1 MGTSMRSQG
10 YGPSSVSDFDPFAG
24 ARGNGVAFIP
34 PGLEPYYKDPFSYN
48 VIFNAIANAQTLTV
62 STNIQN
68 DSFFVCTQQMA
79 EIWDSATGNTTNLS
93 PAVAAMTVRIM
104 DSSSGKFQMDQPTPI
119 ANLFGTALNPKV
131 WLYRARLYLPGGQ
144 ISVELTNGMAASQ
157 RVRLT
162 FEGFKVYKVPDQL
175 PTM

>member
-1 MGTSMRSQG
+1 MGTQAMMDQG
-10 YGPSSVSDFDPFAG
+10 YSPQPG
-24 ARGNGVAFIP
+24 GVLLSNVNYIP
-34 PGLEPYYKDPFSYN
+34 PGLEDLYKEPFSYN
-48 VIFNAIANAQTLTV
+48 VIFAAIAAGATT
-62 STNIQN
+62 TGTANIQN

-79 EIWDSATGNTTNLS
+79 EIWDSATGNTTNTS
-93 PAVAAMTVRIM
+93 PALAPMTARIM

-119 ANLFGTALNPKV
+119 ANLFGTALQPKV
-131 WLYRARLYLPGGQ
+131 WLYRSRLLLPGGQ
-144 ISVELTNGMAASQ
+144 ITVELTNGMAASQ